1 MRTYIC
7 PFKLA
12 GIPHSSRICVG
23 MYQLILGKA
32 GRCALI
38 GTVTPDVRQLLQYD
52 RDMNAAHICRL
63 FFFPM
68 C

>member
-1 MRTYIC
+1 M
-7 PFKLA
+7 PFQA
-12 GIPHSSRICVG
+12 GGNPTLQQDLYKR
-23 MYQLILGKA
+23 MYQLVLGTT

-38 GTVTPDVRQLLQYD
+38 RTIALDIRQLLQYD
-52 RDMNAAHICRL
+52 RDMNAAQICRL